1 MTGKLVNRL
10 TGQLNKTARPDDR
23 QTGRLNQKKGG
34 NLRMYSLRKSK
45 KGFTL
50 IELMVVVAIIG
61 VLVLLGLRAYSSQ
74 KERACNSIAKAN
86 ASTFQTMLVGYM
98 GDNKITIN
106 PDDIVAA
113 IGVAPTGAIQ
123 IESMVNPYSGDYD
136 VYRIGASGT
145 SAFDSGL
152 SGPAVRG
159 QVDIE
164 LIEDNV
170 LLVNARG
177 KDGELLFFPT
187 NSLPANKY

>member
-1 MTGKLVNRL
+1 MLW
-10 TGQLNKTARPDDR
+10 
-23 QTGRLNQKKGG
+23 
-34 NLRMYSLRKSK
+34 LRKSK

-98 GDNKITIN
+98 GDTDITAVNQI
-106 PDDIVAA
+106 PTA
-113 IGVAPTGAIQ
+113 IGQPVTAMQ
-123 IESMVNPYSGDYD
+123 IESMVNPYSGSYP
-136 VYRIGASGT
+136 VYRT
-145 SAFDSGL
+145 
-152 SGPAVRG
+152 SGPASAFTATEANTMG
-159 QVDIE
+159 QVDV
-164 LIEDNV
+164 LFVATNQ

-177 KDGELLFFPT
+177 KDGEILLIPA